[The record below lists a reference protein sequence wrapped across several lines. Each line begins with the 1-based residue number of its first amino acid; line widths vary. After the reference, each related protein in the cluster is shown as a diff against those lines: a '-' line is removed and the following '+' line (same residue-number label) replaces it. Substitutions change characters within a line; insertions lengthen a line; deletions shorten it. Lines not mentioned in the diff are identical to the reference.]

1 MKKYSFDIRCDNFDI
16 PKMVK
21 EKLKT
26 LGITDFEDVTYSVS
40 SIGLPSVI
48 KTHNVIVY
56 TDISS
61 GQSGQKGE

>member
-1 MKKYSFDIRCDNFDI
+1 MKRYSFDISCDNFDI

-26 LGITDFEDVTYSVS
+26 LGITDFEDVTYNVS
-40 SIGLPSVI
+40 SLGLPSVT
-48 KTHNVIVY
+48 KTHNVVVY
-56 TDISS
+56 IDRLP